1 MKLFQGVDC
10 VYHMAAY
17 GMSGREQVYFIVT
30 KYAKELHALEGYFAP
45 PPTNEAKKIKVAFY
59 QFLLKALGWPVV
71 GIFLVL
77 FFIFVK

>member
-30 KYAKELHALEGYFAP
+30 KNAKEIHALEGYLAP
-45 PPTNEAKKIKVAFY
+45 SLMRQKNKSCFSTISSEGIGVASS
-59 QFLLKALGWPVV
+59 
-71 GIFLVL
+71 
-77 FFIFVK
+77 